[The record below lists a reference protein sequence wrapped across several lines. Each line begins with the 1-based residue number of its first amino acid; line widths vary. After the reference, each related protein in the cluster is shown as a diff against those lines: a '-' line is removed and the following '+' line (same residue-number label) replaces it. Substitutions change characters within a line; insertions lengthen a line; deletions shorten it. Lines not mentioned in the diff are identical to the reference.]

1 MHFVAI
7 GLQVGR
13 APLAVR
19 ERLAFAGERLA
30 AGLAVLRAEA
40 AGDEAEVQEA
50 VIVSTCHRLELVAVA
65 REAEA
70 GERALVRFLAGV
82 RDVPADDFLPYLT
95 CWHDGAAIEH
105 VFALAAG
112 LDSPV
117 LGDSQILGQV
127 GDAYEAARAAGA
139 SGPLLGALFQ
149 HATRA
154 GKRVHSET
162 TLNRH
167 ASVGYTAAALA
178 LDAVGGG
185 ADRRVLVI
193 GAGKMGQWAADYLH
207 RHATSHILIA
217 NRRLP
222 HAASLAERVNGIAV
236 PWEEREEALVCADV
250 VISTTAAPSPILTK
264 ADIERVMAR
273 RGGRALHLVDIA
285 LPRDIAPDVREVP
298 GVTLTTVDD
307 LSAYAAS
314 QSGERAAAVPLAAA
328 IIEGEVAQF
337 REWMHARAVSPTISE
352 IRAAAEAIRGREL
365 ARFFA
370 HSHDLTE
377 REAKQIDALTRA
389 IVNKLLHQPTVRLK
403 ATSGGAK
410 GLEYAEVARDLF
422 GLLSCPYLE
431 GATSVEQPA
440 ANVIAAVSDAP
451 PEACP
456 AHGAAGRELVGSTR

>member
-19 ERLAFAGERLA
+19 ERLAFAGESLA
-30 AGLAVLRAEA
+30 AGLATLQAGA
-40 AGDEAEVQEA
+40 AGDEAEVREA

-65 REAEA
+65 RETAA
-70 GERALVRFLAGV
+70 GERTLVRFLAGV
-82 RDVPADDFLPYLT
+82 RDVPAADFAPYLT
-95 CWHDGAAIEH
+95 RWHDSAAIEH

-127 GDAYEAARAAGA
+127 GEAYEAARAAGA
-139 SGPLLGALFQ
+139 AGPLLGALFQ
-149 HATRA
+149 HAMRA

-185 ADRRVLVI
+185 AGRRVLVI
-193 GAGKMGQWAADYLH
+193 GAGKMGQWAADYL
-207 RHATSHILIA
+207 RQHATSHILIA
-217 NRRLP
+217 NRRLQQ
-222 HAASLAERVNGIAV
+222 AFALAERMGGIAV

-250 VISTTAAPSPILTK
+250 AISTTAAPSAILTK
-264 ADIERVMAR
+264 TDIERVMAR

-285 LPRDIAPDVREVP
+285 VPRDIAPDVRDVP

-307 LSAYAAS
+307 LPAFDAA
-314 QSGERAAAVPLAAA
+314 QTDERAAAVPFAEA
-328 IIEGEVAQF
+328 IIEGEMAQF

-352 IRAAAEAIRGREL
+352 LRAAAEAIRGREL

-370 HSHDLTE
+370 HNHDLTE
-377 REAKQIDALTRA
+377 RETQQVEALTRA

-403 ATSGGAK
+403 ATSGGPQ
-410 GLEYAEVARDLF
+410 GLHYAEVARDLF
-422 GLLSCPYLE
+422 GLLTCPYLE
-431 GATSVEQPA
+431 TTASSEQRAASETAPAPDAT
-440 ANVIAAVSDAP
+440 

-456 AHGAAGRELVGSTR
+456 VHGAAAREFVGETR